1 MEHLLHPALSFDDRT
16 MTAHTPANQLNQPP
30 DDASDTLADAGQ
42 DAMPTAEPESGQV
55 SGDISGH
62 VLLVDDEAAFQRL
75 GGAFLRNLGHTVTLA
90 GDGEQAL
97 AAFAQQPP
105 ELVLLD
111 LAMPP
116 HMDPEIGLELIPRF
130 APVPVVVLTGH
141 GDHALALRA
150 TELGAWDFLTKPIDP
165 DMLRF
170 VVARGL
176 RKARLDAEL
185 AALRAGQSQDDLGLV
200 GQAAAT
206 VQLRALVRRVAPTQV
221 SVLVLGPT
229 GTGKELVARALHA
242 CSARKSEPFVAI
254 HCGALSAELLESE
267 LFGHMKG
274 SFTGAYRDQPG
285 LVEAA
290 HGGTLFLDE
299 VGEMPPPM
307 QVKLLRF
314 LQEGTFVPVGG
325 RSQKRADARVV
336 AATHRDLEAMV
347 REGTFREDLFYR
359 LKGVVLRTPSLAER
373 PADIP
378 LLATRFLHRV
388 SHRASLSPSALA
400 WLMAR
405 EWPGNVR
412 ELKAV
417 VESAGALLM
426 PDQREVDAELLQ
438 LASGDMSESAADQKT
453 LAVTPPGSTGPL
465 DAALMELE
473 VRMVRDTMAAVAGNQ
488 SEAARR
494 LGISRVGLIKKL
506 ARLGLK

>member
-1 MEHLLHPALSFDDRT
+1 MTDPAR
-16 MTAHTPANQLNQPP
+16 P
-30 DDASDTLADAGQ
+30 GR
-42 DAMPTAEPESGQV
+42 
-55 SGDISGH
+55 
-62 VLLVDDEAAFQRL
+62 VLLVDDEPAFQRL
-75 GGAFLRNLGHTVTLA
+75 GGAFLREQGHDVALA
-90 GDGEQAL
+90 GDGAQAL
-97 AAFAQQPP
+97 AEFERARPDV
-105 ELVLLD
+105 VLLD

-116 HMDPEIGLELIPRF
+116 HMDPEAGLELIPRF
-130 APVPVVVLTGH
+130 TRVPVVVLTGH
-141 GDHALALRA
+141 GEHELALRA

-170 VVARGL
+170 VVARACA
-176 RKARLDAEL
+176 KSRLDAEL
-185 AALRAGQSQDDLGLV
+185 AALRAASQDDDLGLA
-200 GQAAAT
+200 GHTPAMT
-206 VQLRALVRRVAPTQV
+206 QLRAMVRRVGRTGV

-229 GTGKELVARALHA
+229 GTGKELVARALAA
-242 CSARKSEPFVAI
+242 CSPRGDGPFVAI

-299 VGEMPPPM
+299 VGEMPPAM

-325 RSQKRADARVV
+325 RVQKRADVRVV

-347 REGTFREDLFYR
+347 RDGGFREDLFYR

-373 PADIP
+373 AGDVP
-378 LLATRFLHRV
+378 LLAARFLRRIAPGAGF
-388 SHRASLSPSALA
+388 SAGALA
-400 WLMAR
+400 WLAAR

-417 VESAGALLM
+417 VESAGALLL
-426 PDQREVDAELLQ
+426 PGQREVDAELLR
-438 LASGDMSESAADQKT
+438 LASGDAGAAQAVEMPASAEHA
-453 LAVTPPGSTGPL
+453 GPL

-473 VRMVRDTMAAVAGNQ
+473 LRLVRDAMAAAGGNQ

-506 ARLGLK
+506 TRLGLR

>member
-1 MEHLLHPALSFDDRT
+1 MAHLLYAVFPDNDNT
-16 MTAHTPANQLNQPP
+16 MTALPM
-30 DDASDTLADAGQ
+30 DA
-42 DAMPTAEPESGQV
+42 PETGR
-55 SGDISGH
+55 
-62 VLLVDDEAAFQRL
+62 VLLVDDELAFQRL
-75 GGAFLRNLGHTVTLA
+75 GGNFLRELGHSVTLA

-97 AAFAQQPP
+97 EAFDKQRP

-111 LAMPP
+111 LAVPP
-116 HMDPEIGLELIPRF
+116 HMDPEIGLEMIPRF
-130 APVPVVVLTGH
+130 GNVPVVVLTGH

-176 RKARLDAEL
+176 RKARLDTEL
-185 AALRAGQSQDDLGLV
+185 TTLRADQAADDLGMV
-200 GQAAAT
+200 GQAPAT
-206 VQLRALVRRVAPTQV
+206 VQLRALIRRVAQTNV

-242 CSARKSEPFVAI
+242 CGARRSGPFVAI

-314 LQEGTFVPVGG
+314 LQEGSFVPVGG
-325 RSQKRADARVV
+325 RVQKHADARIV

-359 LKGVVLRTPSLAER
+359 LKGVVLRTPAVAER

-388 SHRASLSPSALA
+388 APRTGLSAAAMA

-405 EWPGNVR
+405 DWPGNVR

-417 VESAGALLM
+417 VESAGALLL
-426 PDQREVDAELLQ
+426 PDQREVDAELLR
-438 LASGDMSESAADQKT
+438 LASGDIAEVVRRTPDIPSAD
-453 LAVTPPGSTGPL
+453 STGPL
-465 DAALMELE
+465 EAALFELE
-473 VRMVRDTMAAVAGNQ
+473 SRLVRDTMTAVGGNQ

-494 LGISRVGLIKKL
+494 LGVSRVGLIKKL
-506 ARLGLK
+506 ARLGLR

>member
-1 MEHLLHPALSFDDRT
+1 
-16 MTAHTPANQLNQPP
+16 MTAHTPANLPNQPP

-90 GDGEQAL
+90 GDGAQAL

-388 SHRASLSPSALA
+388 AHRASLSASALA

-438 LASGDMSESAADQKT
+438 LASGDMPDVSDTAANLKT
-453 LAVTPPGSTGPL
+453 TPLAPPGSTGPL

-506 ARLGLK
+506 TRLGLR

>member
-1 MEHLLHPALSFDDRT
+1 
-16 MTAHTPANQLNQPP
+16 MTDSVHE
-30 DDASDTLADAGQ
+30 AGR
-42 DAMPTAEPESGQV
+42 
-55 SGDISGH
+55 I
-62 VLLVDDEAAFQRL
+62 LLVDDEAAFQRL
-75 GGAFLRNLGHTVTLA
+75 GGNFLRDQGHDVAIA

-97 AAFAQQPP
+97 ATFERHHS

-116 HMDPEIGLELIPRF
+116 HMDPEVGLELIPRF
-130 APVPVVVLTGH
+130 ARVPVVVLTGH
-141 GDHALALRA
+141 GEHELSLRA
-150 TELGAWDFLTKPIDP
+150 AELGAWDFLSKPIDP

-170 VVARGL
+170 VVARAL
-176 RKARLDAEL
+176 RKSRLDAEL
-185 AALRAGQSQDDLGLV
+185 AALRAAQAADDLGLV
-200 GQAAAT
+200 GQSPAMA
-206 VQLRALVRRVAPTQV
+206 QLRAMVRRVAQTQV

-229 GTGKELVARALHA
+229 GTGKELVARALHG
-242 CSARKSEPFVAI
+242 CSTRAAGPFVAI

-299 VGEMPPPM
+299 VGEMPAPM

-325 RSQKRADARVV
+325 RTQKQAQVRVV

-347 REGTFREDLFYR
+347 REGSFREDLFYR
-359 LKGVVLRTPSLAER
+359 LKGVVLRTPALAER
-373 PADIP
+373 GADVP
-378 LLATRFLHRV
+378 LLAARFLHRIAP
-388 SHRASLSPSALA
+388 RTGLSAGALA
-400 WLMAR
+400 WLAAR

-417 VESAGALLM
+417 VESAGALLL
-426 PDQREVDAELLQ
+426 PDQREVDSDLLRLAAGDGTGEPRTASPEPAE
-438 LASGDMSESAADQKT
+438 G
-453 LAVTPPGSTGPL
+453 VGPL
-465 DAALMELE
+465 DAAVAELE
-473 VRMVRDTMAAVAGNQ
+473 RRMVRDAMVAADGNQ

-506 ARLGLK
+506 ARLGLR

>member
-1 MEHLLHPALSFDDRT
+1 MAHLFYAALPLNDNT
-16 MTAHTPANQLNQPP
+16 MTALPM
-30 DDASDTLADAGQ
+30 DV
-42 DAMPTAEPESGQV
+42 PETGR
-55 SGDISGH
+55 
-62 VLLVDDEAAFQRL
+62 VLLVDDELAFQRL
-75 GGAFLRNLGHTVTLA
+75 GGNFLRGLGHTVTLA
-90 GDGEQAL
+90 GDAEQAL
-97 AAFAQQPP
+97 LAFDKQRP
-105 ELVLLD
+105 ELILLD

-116 HMDPEIGLELIPRF
+116 HMDPEIGLEMIPRF
-130 APVPVVVLTGH
+130 ANVPVVVLTGH

-176 RKARLDAEL
+176 RKARLDTEL
-185 AALRAGQSQDDLGLV
+185 TALRAEQAADDLGMV
-200 GQAAAT
+200 GQAPAT
-206 VQLRALVRRVAPTQV
+206 VQLRALVRRVAQTTV

-242 CSARKSEPFVAI
+242 CSARRGGPFVAI

-314 LQEGTFVPVGG
+314 LQEGAFVPVGG
-325 RSQKRADARVV
+325 RAQKHADTRIV

-347 REGTFREDLFYR
+347 RDGTFREDLFYR
-359 LKGVVLRTPSLAER
+359 LKGVVLRTPSVAER
-373 PADIP
+373 PADIA

-388 SHRASLSPSALA
+388 APRTGLSAGALA

-405 EWPGNVR
+405 DWPGNVR

-417 VESAGALLM
+417 VESAGALLL
-426 PDQREVDAELLQ
+426 PDQREVDAELLR
-438 LASGDMSESAADQKT
+438 LASGDVAEVVPRAPDTPSAD
-453 LAVTPPGSTGPL
+453 STGPL
-465 DAALMELE
+465 EAALFELE
-473 VRMVRDTMAAVAGNQ
+473 IRLVRDTMTAVGGNQ

-494 LGISRVGLIKKL
+494 LGVSRVGLIKKL
-506 ARLGLK
+506 TRLGLR